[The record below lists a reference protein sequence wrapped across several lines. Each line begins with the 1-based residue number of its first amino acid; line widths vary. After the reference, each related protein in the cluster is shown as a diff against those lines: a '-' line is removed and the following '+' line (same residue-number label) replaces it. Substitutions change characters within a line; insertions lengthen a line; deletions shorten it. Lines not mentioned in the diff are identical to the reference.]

1 MKLSKNLYNLP
12 RPLGGEPPLIPFW
25 FFISYNEEV
34 TIMIDWFFDELP
46 YWISE
51 IEYWIWMLAIAF
63 IKYFIEGSYEIW
75 KVIRAGIKLLLKDN

>member
-1 MKLSKNLYNLP
+1 
-12 RPLGGEPPLIPFW
+12 
-25 FFISYNEEV
+25 
-34 TIMIDWFFDELP
+34 MIDWFFDELP